1 MPRFFNKLS
10 KLWIRPGKS
19 KTNIGRETELGH
31 GQGVG
36 VGKNGLWNVKG
47 MLKLFDNENLEPT
60 VFLEMSNNEKVWRHI
75 HHQRQDKVKW
85 TNRGNI
91 KRKKTFKS
99 WKWKKHK
106 TTGQSFLQNT
116 IYAFENQP
124 RGNCLKT
131 ALFIQ
136 QSKNYLEFCQ
146 SFGCFPSQL
155 KQQRFP
161 FICKFTF

>member
-1 MPRFFNKLS
+1 MNQQ
-10 KLWIRPGKS
+10 GKHQ
-19 KTNIGRETELGH
+19 K
-31 GQGVG
+31 
-36 VGKNGLWNVKG
+36 K
-47 MLKLFDNENLEPT
+47 ENLQK
-60 VFLEMSNNEKVWRHI
+60 LEM
-75 HHQRQDKVKW
+75 
-85 TNRGNI
+85 
-91 KRKKTFKS
+91 
-99 WKWKKHK
+99 KKHK

-136 QSKNYLEFCQ
+136 QSKNCLEFCQ